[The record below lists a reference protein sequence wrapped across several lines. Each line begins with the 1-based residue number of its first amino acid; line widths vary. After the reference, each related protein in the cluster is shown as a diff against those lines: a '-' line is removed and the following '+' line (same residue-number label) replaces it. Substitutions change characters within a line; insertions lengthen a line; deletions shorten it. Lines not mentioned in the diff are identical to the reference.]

1 MKALSKLGV
10 DAQNAF
16 ECGKMLFEEEDA
28 VSFTDFMRVVLTLR
42 GSNKTTVK
50 DMVELRRFI
59 GEEQLGAF
67 MIIVGANVKPQGDA

>member
-1 MKALSKLGV
+1 MAKLGV

-16 ECGKMLFEEEDA
+16 ECGKMIFEEEDA
-28 VSFTDFMRVVLTLR
+28 VPWVRSRLKASRKVSFTDFMRVVLMLR

-59 GEEQLGAF
+59 GEEHLG
-67 MIIVGANVKPQGDA
+67 ITCPIS